1 MGNFFKGSFYSW
13 EVTVTTTKWQ
23 IVGNRIRWNQT
34 DNQVIQFH
42 STNDVTH
49 EKDTSLRV
57 IQPQDVSFKS
67 IYEDTVREFQTEE
80 QSSKQLG

>member
-1 MGNFFKGSFYSW
+1 MTDCW
-13 EVTVTTTKWQ
+13 QQDTVKPDRHQ
-23 IVGNRIRWNQT
+23 L
-34 DNQVIQFH
+34 NQVIQFH